1 MKQTNKTVQNTQDTQ
16 NSSQQAEVPKTGCL
30 SPTGERRKQS
40 QVEREGRKVYWEG
53 KCTGWKEWGRGGE
66 VKLIWYWVREKD

>member
-1 MKQTNKTVQNTQDTQ
+1 
-16 NSSQQAEVPKTGCL
+16 VPKTGCL

-66 VKLIWYWVREKD
+66 VKMIWYWVREKN